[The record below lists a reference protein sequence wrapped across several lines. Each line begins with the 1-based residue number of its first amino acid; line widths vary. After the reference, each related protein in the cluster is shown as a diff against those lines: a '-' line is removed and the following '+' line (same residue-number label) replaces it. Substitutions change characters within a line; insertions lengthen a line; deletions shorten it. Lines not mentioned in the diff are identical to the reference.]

1 MNRSSEH
8 ELLLSRLFFGVKEG
22 CLGASS
28 LPVASMLPASL
39 LVTGSQETLGWHLH
53 PSPARSDS
61 LTQEAGT
68 LKSRFP
74 SFSFNFHYV
83 NFAFPGIEIL
93 NGWAHLEIKV
103 SKDLI
108 YINGDA
114 SLTCREAETRMDELS

>member
-1 MNRSSEH
+1 MAVFWSKGRGSGGFIFACSQ
-8 ELLLSRLFFGVKEG
+8 RAP
-22 CLGASS
+22 C
-28 LPVASMLPASL
+28 LPA
-39 LVTGSQETLGWHLH
+39 GHRFPGDLGWHLH

-61 LTQEAGT
+61 LTQEAST

-114 SLTCREAETRMDELS
+114 SLTCREAETRMDGSNSG